1 MICIR
6 HQILSG
12 AEQNEMDRA
21 CSTYGGG
28 GGGEEIHTGFL
39 WGNLRKKTT

>member
-1 MICIR
+1 MR
-6 HQILSG
+6 WTGHV
-12 AEQNEMDRA
+12 AR
-21 CSTYGGG
+21 TGGG